1 MTIPSAHQGHILII
15 DASSDLTWFITKI
28 FQPKGYE
35 VLSAASGMEGLK
47 KIQEFGATIDLVILD
62 PEMPG
67 MGGLEM
73 LKALRR
79 AHSGIAILVLS
90 AAEKNRDEC
99 VSLGVEAFM
108 LKPYSLQELYQR
120 VDAVMDRQLLDKS
133 SVNLDPNIIPSARI
147 LIVDD
152 EQQVCEVLS
161 EALYEDAHGADFKI
175 LWATSGEEGLRVS
188 EEFKP
193 DIAIVDIRMPRM
205 WGDELIHR
213 FKSGEGHCP
222 RDFIIYTSITEPREI
237 ERAKK
242 LGHKFIA
249 KPTDLD
255 ILLEVIIKL
264 CVKHHL
270 LKKITAA

>member
-1 MTIPSAHQGHILII
+1 MKTPSPHYGHILII
-15 DASSDLTWFITKI
+15 DESPDLCWFISRI
-28 FQPKGYE
+28 FQPKAYE
-35 VLSAASGMEGLK
+35 VISAATGVEGLK
-47 KIQEFGATIDLVILD
+47 KIQEFGSSVDLVILD

-73 LKALRR
+73 LKALRKTHPHV
-79 AHSGIAILVLS
+79 AVIVLT
-90 AAEKNRDEC
+90 AAEKCREAC
-99 VSLGVEAFM
+99 IQEGVEAFL
-108 LKPYSLQELYQR
+108 LKPYSIQELYHC

-161 EALYEDAHGADFKI
+161 EALYEDAYGADFKV

-193 DIAIVDIRMPRM
+193 DLAIVDIRMPRM
-205 WGDELIHR
+205 WGDELITR

-222 RDFIIYTSITEPREI
+222 RDFVIYTSITEPREI

-255 ILLEVIIKL
+255 ILLEVLIKL
-264 CVKHHL
+264 CIKHHL
-270 LKKITAA
+270 LKKIPA

>member
-1 MTIPSAHQGHILII
+1 MTLPSARQGHILII
-15 DASSDLTWFITKI
+15 DSSSDLPWFIAKV
-28 FQPKGYE
+28 FQPKGYD

-47 KIQEFGATIDLVILD
+47 QIQNLGDAVDLVILD

-79 AHSGIAILVLS
+79 TYPQTAILVVS
-90 AAEKNRDEC
+90 AAETNREEC
-99 VSLGVEAFM
+99 VSLGVEAFIG
-108 LKPYSLQELYQR
+108 KPYSLQDLYHR
-120 VDAVMDRQLLDKS
+120 VDAVMDRQCLDKS

-205 WGDELIHR
+205 WGDELITR

-270 LKKITAA
+270 LKKLTD

>member
-15 DASSDLTWFITKI
+15 DSDPDLHWFIPKV
-28 FQPKGYE
+28 FQSKGYE

-47 KIQEFGATIDLVILD
+47 RIQDFGETIDLVILD

-73 LKALRR
+73 VKALRR
-79 AHSGIAILVLS
+79 MHPRIAILVLS
-90 AAEKNRDEC
+90 AAEKNRHEC
-99 VSLGVEAFM
+99 VSLGVEAFI
-108 LKPYSLQELYQR
+108 LKPYGLQDLYQR
-120 VDAVMDRQLLDKS
+120 VEAVMDRQLLDKS
-133 SVNLDPNIIPSARI
+133 PVNLDPNIIPSARI

-152 EQQVCEVLS
+152 EQQVCELLS
-161 EALYEDAHGADFKI
+161 EALYEDAHGADFKV

-193 DIAIVDIRMPRM
+193 DLAIVDMRMPRM
-205 WGDELIHR
+205 WGDELINR

-237 ERAKK
+237 EGAKK

-270 LKKITAA
+270 LKKIPA

>member
-1 MTIPSAHQGHILII
+1 MSIPSSQQGHILIV
-15 DASSDLTWFITKI
+15 DSSRDLHWFISKI

-35 VLSAASGMEGLK
+35 VLTALNGMEALR
-47 KIQEFGATIDLVILD
+47 QVQSCGASIDLVILD

-79 AHSGIAILVLS
+79 TYPRIAILVLS
-90 AAEKNRDEC
+90 ADEKTREEC
-99 VSLGVEAFM
+99 LSLGVEAF
-108 LKPYSLQELYQR
+108 LPKPYGLQELYQR
-120 VDAVMDRQLLDKS
+120 VDAVMERQLLDRS

-152 EQQVCEVLS
+152 EQQMCEVLS

-205 WGDELIHR
+205 WGDELITR

-255 ILLEVIIKL
+255 VLLEVIIKL

-270 LKKITAA
+270 LKKITV

>member
-1 MTIPSAHQGHILII
+1 MTLPSAHQGRILII
-15 DASSDLTWFITKI
+15 DSSSDLHWFIAKI

-35 VLSAASGMEGLK
+35 VLSVATGMEGLK
-47 KIQEFGATIDLVILD
+47 QIQEFGKMIDLIILD

-79 AHSGIAILVLS
+79 MHPGITILVLS
-90 AAEKNRDEC
+90 AAEKNREEC
-99 VSLGVEAFM
+99 LSLGVEAFM
-108 LKPYSLQELYQR
+108 TKPYSVQDLYQR

-133 SVNLDPNIIPSARI
+133 PVNLDPNIIPSARI

-152 EQQVCEVLS
+152 EQQVCELLS
-161 EALYEDAHGADFKI
+161 EALYEDSHGADFKVMC
-175 LWATSGEEGLRVS
+175 ATSGEEGLRVS

-193 DIAIVDIRMPRM
+193 DLAIVDMRMPRM
-205 WGDELIHR
+205 WGDELINR

-237 ERAKK
+237 EGAKK

-270 LKKITAA
+270 LKKIAA